1 VSRFARSSL
10 ALSLALGAGACS
22 EYVSTAGPEHCGTV
36 SDEVWGRDYNP
47 HDITCDVTVIG
58 DLVIGPGVRL
68 RFAPGTSLT
77 VLGSLRVDGTAER
90 PVRFEPAEA
99 DRAWGGVIVGRWDDA
114 PHPSTASSV
123 VPARVPRG
131 DVSIRNAIFVDGG
144 LTSDARGA
152 LTVLRGGVHVED
164 VSIVDP
170 RQCGVQLGEDG
181 RLTTTSTG
189 IEVTG
194 ALLSA
199 VCAHPA
205 AVGSLP
211 TDLALDDGAF
221 VEVSSGTVRDRHV
234 WRDLGVPLS
243 VQGDVRVFRG
253 ELTVE
258 PGVVARFGAQ
268 AHLTVGGD
276 EPAPVFGEPLA
287 TGGGGQPRREQASR
301 LVLAGTA
308 GSPIVLGAAREG
320 SATSAWGGLRFL
332 GATGEATGEL
342 AHVEIRGAGAGVTS
356 EPASVAVLE
365 GGVVLATDVTI
376 AEGYG
381 AGLLLDGGTLHP
393 DSRGLTI
400 TENAYPAVVTPE
412 GLLSLP
418 SAESV
423 YTGNTVL
430 EAPSAGARGPGDVVY
445 VLAGRL
451 SSSGTIRRLGVPVR
465 FDASLILDNPAAD
478 APLALTVEPGVE
490 LLFPSNGGFEAGT
503 DGLVDLVLGS
513 ELGPDV
519 TLRGVDDATSPW
531 RGLRLG
537 EGAPGATLRRVAVR
551 GAGGSGWGV
560 RIDAADVDAHGLT
573 ISGHTGPGL
582 LLEGT
587 FAPGSRDL
595 VIRDGQGAIH
605 AEVASVPSIPE
616 QGADLSENDE
626 PWVLAMGTSLKV
638 SGTWGALDV
647 PYRID
652 DPLVVNG
659 EVDDA
664 GTLRGARLTFQAGV
678 NVIFGRL
685 GWIRTERFGTS
696 DGQIA
701 HGTLAAV
708 GTSAAPIVLR
718 AADPAV
724 GFPGLLF
731 RDEDLID
738 EELLTTFPLVER
750 SALRH
755 VVVDGGGSGAA
766 LAAVTF
772 EASTLAVEAVTV
784 RNAPNFGVALASYA
798 FTDPTTPLPR
808 CDLFA
813 RSAFAFSGN
822 AGSSRYEGQL
832 GPDDL
837 DVVDFRP
844 EVVACD

>member
-1 VSRFARSSL
+1 MSRFARSSL

-308 GSPIVLGAAREG
+308 GSPIVLG
-320 SATSAWGGLRFL
+320 
-332 GATGEATGEL
+332 
-342 AHVEIRGAGAGVTS
+342 

-490 LLFPSNGGFEAGT
+490 LLFPSNGGFEAVT

-513 ELGPDV
+513 GSA
-519 TLRGVDDATSPW
+519 R
-531 RGLRLG
+531 
-537 EGAPGATLRRVAVR
+537 APRARRC
-551 GAGGSGWGV
+551 GGW
-560 RIDAADVDAHGLT
+560 
-573 ISGHTGPGL
+573 P
-582 LLEGT
+582 
-587 FAPGSRDL
+587 
-595 VIRDGQGAIH
+595 
-605 AEVASVPSIPE
+605 
-616 QGADLSENDE
+616 
-626 PWVLAMGTSLKV
+626 
-638 SGTWGALDV
+638 
-647 PYRID
+647 
-652 DPLVVNG
+652 
-659 EVDDA
+659 
-664 GTLRGARLTFQAGV
+664 
-678 NVIFGRL
+678 
-685 GWIRTERFGTS
+685 
-696 DGQIA
+696 
-701 HGTLAAV
+701 
-708 GTSAAPIVLR
+708 SAAR
-718 AADPAV
+718 AAPA
-724 GFPGLLF
+724 G
-731 RDEDLID
+731 
-738 EELLTTFPLVER
+738 
-750 SALRH
+750 AC
-755 VVVDGGGSGAA
+755 GS
-766 LAAVTF
+766 TPPT
-772 EASTLAVEAVTV
+772 STRT
-784 RNAPNFGVALASYA
+784 G
-798 FTDPTTPLPR
+798 
-808 CDLFA
+808 
-813 RSAFAFSGN
+813 
-822 AGSSRYEGQL
+822 
-832 GPDDL
+832 
-837 DVVDFRP
+837 
-844 EVVACD
+844 